1 MRTSILSKMTQT
13 YSLIAL
19 DIDGTLRGDTLEP
32 SDFVLETLDK
42 CCQRGALIVAATGR
56 SRLSA
61 YQYLDHFPMVDYVVS
76 FQGAM
81 VSSRKRDELVWE
93 SPMEQKEVAL
103 AVEFLAD
110 HPVERVVYVDDFI
123 LVDSL
128 TPWASS
134 YGERNSVRV
143 VETESFLAHEGTTYR
158 VLAVG
163 SSDEIIKVERS
174 VKTLYSQELY
184 ATRSLHHFCEI
195 LSPKAGKEK
204 ALNWLCQQMD
214 INPNEVLAFG
224 NGLNDLEMIRWAGR
238 GVAIEGGE
246 PEALA
251 ITCEIAPPVERDGVA
266 IYLSE
271 LLRQN
276 LIGG

>member
-1 MRTSILSKMTQT
+1 
-13 YSLIAL
+13 
-19 DIDGTLRGDTLEP
+19 
-32 SDFVLETLDK
+32 
-42 CCQRGALIVAATGR
+42 
-56 SRLSA
+56 
-61 YQYLDHFPMVDYVVS
+61 
-76 FQGAM
+76 
-81 VSSRKRDELVWE
+81 
-93 SPMEQKEVAL
+93 MEQKEVAL

-204 ALNWLCQQMD
+204 ALNWLCHQMD
-214 INPNEVLAFG
+214 INPKEVLAFG